1 MGLMQNAF
9 EALEHLGRWSI
20 VTERKVE
27 LIREK
32 MAEIKLEFAK
42 RNGWF
47 IPDLH
52 EKYLQL
58 ESE

>member
-1 MGLMQNAF
+1 LTA
-9 EALEHLGRWSI
+9 
-20 VTERKVE
+20 ERKVE
-27 LIREK
+27 KIREK
-32 MAEIKLEFAK
+32 MAEIKMEFAK

-52 EKYLQL
+52 ERYLQL